1 MPKTSDAQRRAVAK
15 YDAENTK
22 VYSIKLNRKS
32 ETESKMIEFLDNQQ
46 TVSKTIKAAIQQ
58 YMDGEK

>member
-46 TVSKTIKAAIQQ
+46 TVSKTIKAAIQK

>member
-32 ETESKMIEFLDNQQ
+32 ETESKMIEFLDSQQ
-46 TVSKTIKAAIQQ
+46 MVSKTIKAAIQQ

>member
-58 YMDGEK
+58 YMDKEK

>member
-32 ETESKMIEFLDNQQ
+32 ETESKIIEFLDNQQ